1 MPVALMHCLHA
12 FSVAGSLL
20 LLSCGNGAGSC
31 SGVCLETAAKLRNM
45 VKQNSSFPASG
56 SNPKVLAVCDQNMLK
71 FLFVRLNRTFPFK
84 CEYRMLAVCISMQK
98 TWIIYIYVCGV
109 DPLSVLCSYGE
120 KFVADWSDQLD

>member
-1 MPVALMHCLHA
+1 MPVAHMHCLHA

-84 CEYRMLAVCISMQK
+84 CEYRMLALYINAENMDNIYLCMWCRPTVCA
-98 TWIIYIYVCGV
+98 
-109 DPLSVLCSYGE
+109 L
-120 KFVADWSDQLD
+120 QLW